1 MARFENQLKPIFSII
16 PGDSTIEGTLK
27 KLNDLESQLERGR
40 GRVRFVFDFIRVR
53 RMYLQ
58 SILKWIKTAIL
69 LMEPGAGIGITG
81 EGRDFGTPN
90 FSYHVE
96 ITISE
101 ITGNEADALL
111 AWTINRV
118 ADIHDPIFSPL
129 VSLGWA
135 WEPGTVNNESKN

>member
-1 MARFENQLKPIFSII
+1 MATLESQAKKILSKFP
-16 PGDSTIEGTLK
+16 PAATIEGTLK
-27 KLNDLESQLERGR
+27 KLTDLENQLERGR

-53 RMYLQ
+53 RMYL
-58 SILKWIKTAIL
+58 IPIIKWLESAIL
-69 LMEPGAGIGITG
+69 LMEPGARIGITG
-81 EGRDFGTPN
+81 EGRDFGTPD

-101 ITGNEADALL
+101 ITGNESDALL

-118 ADIHDPIFSPL
+118 ADINDPLFTPL

-135 WEPGTVNNESKN
+135 WEPGTVKK